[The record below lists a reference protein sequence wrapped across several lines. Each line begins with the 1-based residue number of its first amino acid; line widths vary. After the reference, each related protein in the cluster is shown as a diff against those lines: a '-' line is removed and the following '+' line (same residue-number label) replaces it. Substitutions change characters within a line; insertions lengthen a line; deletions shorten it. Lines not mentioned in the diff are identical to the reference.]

1 MSITSPH
8 PRDTR
13 GPSSAS
19 HRLLTKVPEII
30 AFFWITK
37 VATTAMGETTSDCL
51 NGVLGP
57 AIAVPLMLIGL
68 VWALRRQF
76 RADRYDA
83 WTYWAVVVMVAIFGT
98 SAADALHV
106 GLGVAYLDVTMLYAV
121 ILAAVF
127 YAWYRTEGTLSIHSI
142 YTKRREA
149 FYWATVLATFALGTA
164 TGDMTA
170 TTLHLGYFDSGL
182 LFIGLIAIPALAY
195 RYFGMNE
202 VLAFWMAYV
211 LTRPLGASFADWMA
225 VEKSRGGLGI
235 GTGGASLILG
245 AVVLLAIWRLAR
257 TRMDVR
263 DDDPD
268 GVVVPVPP
276 AAPDGGRAEHG
287 VLGERDP
294 DTAQA

>member
-294 DTAQA
+294 DAAQA

>member
-8 PRDTR
+8 PRDSR
-13 GPSSAS
+13 SPSSVS

-235 GTGGASLILG
+235 GTGGASLILA
-245 AVVLLAIWRLAR
+245 AVVFLAIRRLAR

-276 AAPDGGRAEHG
+276 AAADGGRHEHG

-294 DTAQA
+294 DAAQA

>member
-1 MSITSPH
+1 MPITSPSSH
-8 PRDTR
+8 RSRTPA
-13 GPSSAS
+13 SAS

-37 VATTAMGETTSDCL
+37 VATTAMGETTSDSL
-51 NGVLGP
+51 NGLLGP

-68 VWALRRQF
+68 AWALRRQF

-83 WTYWAVVVMVAIFGT
+83 WTYWAVVIMVAVFGT

-127 YAWYRTEGTLSIHSI
+127 YAWHRSEGTLSIHSI
-142 YTKRREA
+142 HTKRREA

-170 TTLHLGYFDSGL
+170 TTLHLGYFASGL
-182 LFIGLIAIPALAY
+182 LFIGLIAVPAVAY
-195 RYFGMNE
+195 RYLGMNE
-202 VLAFWMAYV
+202 VLAFWIAYV

-225 VEKSRGGLGI
+225 VEPSRGGLGI
-235 GTGGASLILG
+235 GAGGASLILA
-245 AVVLLAIWRLAR
+245 AVVLLAVRHLAR

-268 GVVVPVPP
+268 DMLVPVPP
-276 AAPDGGRAEHG
+276 ATPDGGRSEHG
-287 VLGERDP
+287 LLGEPDP
-294 DTAQA
+294 DAAQA

>member
-1 MSITSPH
+1 MSTTPFPSLNRRSSSRTS
-8 PRDTR
+8 
-13 GPSSAS
+13 GA
-19 HRLLTKVPEII
+19 LLTKVPEII

-68 VWALRRQF
+68 VWTLRRQF
-76 RADRYDA
+76 RAERYSA
-83 WTYWAVVVMVAIFGT
+83 WTYWGVVVMVAIFGT

-106 GLGVAYLDVTMLYAV
+106 ALGVPYLAVTILYAIV
-121 ILAAVF
+121 LAAVF
-127 YAWYRTEGTLSIHSI
+127 LAWHRSEGTLSIHSI

-170 TTLHLGYFDSGL
+170 TTLHLGYFVSGL
-182 LFIGLIAIPALAY
+182 LFIGLIAIPAIAY

-202 VLAFWMAYV
+202 VLAFWIAYV

-225 VEKSRGGLGI
+225 VEPSRGGLGL
-235 GTGGASLILG
+235 GTGGASLILL
-245 AVVLLAIWRLAR
+245 ALVLLAVYRLAR

-263 DDDPD
+263 PEDRD

-276 AAPDGGRAEHG
+276 AGA
-287 VLGERDP
+287 
-294 DTAQA
+294 

>member
-1 MSITSPH
+1 M
-8 PRDTR
+8 
-13 GPSSAS
+13 
-19 HRLLTKVPEII
+19 PEII

-51 NGVLGP
+51 NGTLGP

-68 VWALRRQF
+68 VWTLRRQF
-76 RADRYDA
+76 RAERYSA
-83 WTYWAVVVMVAIFGT
+83 WTYWGVVVMVAIFGT

-106 GLGVAYLDVTMLYAV
+106 VAGVPYLAVTILYAIV
-121 ILAAVF
+121 LAVVF
-127 YAWYRTEGTLSIHSI
+127 LAWHRSEGTLSIHSI

-170 TTLHLGYFDSGL
+170 TTLHLGYFASGL
-182 LFIGLIAIPALAY
+182 LFIGLILIPAIAY

-202 VLAFWMAYV
+202 VLAFWIAYV

-225 VEKSRGGLGI
+225 VEPSRGGLGL
-235 GTGGASLILG
+235 GTGGASLILL
-245 AVVLLAIWRLAR
+245 ALVLLAVYRLAS

-263 DDDPD
+263 PEDRD

-276 AAPDGGRAEHG
+276 AEA
-287 VLGERDP
+287 
-294 DTAQA
+294 

>member
-1 MSITSPH
+1 MSTTPFPTLN
-8 PRDTR
+8 PR
-13 GPSSAS
+13 SSSRAS
-19 HRLLTKVPEII
+19 GALLTKVPEII

-37 VATTAMGETTSDCL
+37 VATTAMGETTSDSL
-51 NGVLGP
+51 NGLLGP

-68 VWALRRQF
+68 VWTLRRQF
-76 RADRYDA
+76 RAEHYDA
-83 WTYWAVVVMVAIFGT
+83 WTYWGVVVMVAIFGT

-106 GLGVAYLDVTMLYAV
+106 GLGVPYLAVTILYAIV
-121 ILAAVF
+121 LAAVF
-127 YAWYRTEGTLSIHSI
+127 AVWHRSEGTLSIHSI

-170 TTLHLGYFDSGL
+170 TTLHLGYFASGL
-182 LFIGLIAIPALAY
+182 LFIGLIAIPAIAY

-202 VLAFWMAYV
+202 VLAFWIAYV

-225 VEKSRGGLGI
+225 VEPSRGGLGL
-235 GTGGASLILG
+235 GTGGASLIL
-245 AVVLLAIWRLAR
+245 VSLVLLTVYRLAR

-263 DDDPD
+263 PEDRD

-276 AAPDGGRAEHG
+276 AEA
-287 VLGERDP
+287 
-294 DTAQA
+294 

>member
-98 SAADALHV
+98 SAADGLHV

-127 YAWYRTEGTLSIHSI
+127 YAWHRSEGTLSIHSI
-142 YTKRREA
+142 HTKRREA

-195 RYFGMNE
+195 RYLGMNE

-245 AVVLLAIWRLAR
+245 TVVILAIWRLAR

-276 AAPDGGRAEHG
+276 ATPDGGRAEHG

-294 DTAQA
+294 DAAQA